1 MILEIRTYRAVPGRL
16 DDLVSRMRDV
26 LPMLSE
32 VGIDVVGLEPSLD
45 DDDGEHAVLIRSFA
59 SRADRDRL
67 EEAFYGSDAWR
78 TGPRDGVMELIE
90 SYHTVVLERPD
101 DAVRALDDA
110 FARSHR

>member
-16 DDLVSRMRDV
+16 DDLVVRMRAV

-45 DDDGEHAVLIRSFA
+45 DDEGEHAVLIRSFA

-67 EEAFYGSDAWR
+67 EEEFYGSDAWR
-78 TGPRDGVMELIE
+78 SGPRDGVMGLIE
-90 SYHTVVLERPD
+90 SYHTVVLDLPD
-101 DAVRALDDA
+101 HAVRALSDA
-110 FARSHR
+110 LSPSSR